1 MFNDTALQKIIGGN
15 YNGVRFRMLEE
26 TLFVMLGLLVAFNVG
41 HLLTLKRCET
51 ALYALT
57 IESKALTDF
66 KPSELIEQ
74 MKEETL
80 DLVHD
85 VMGQMKTP
93 SIADHLGGVVAQFA
107 QMRMMRMLQSEG
119 MMPGELDFE
128 PPAD

>member
-1 MFNDTALQKIIGGN
+1 
-15 YNGVRFRMLEE
+15 MLEE

-66 KPSELIEQ
+66 KPADLIAQ

-107 QMRMMRMLQSEG
+107 QMRMMKMLQSEG
-119 MMPGELDFE
+119 MMTGELDFE
-128 PPAD
+128 PPVD

>member
-1 MFNDTALQKIIGGN
+1 
-15 YNGVRFRMLEE
+15 MLEE

-66 KPSELIEQ
+66 NPGAIVEQ
-74 MKEETL
+74 MKEDTL

-85 VMGQMKTP
+85 VMAQMKTP

-107 QMRMMRMLQSEG
+107 QMRMMKMLQAEG
-119 MMPGELDFE
+119 MVPDELDFS
-128 PPAD
+128 PPVD

>member
-1 MFNDTALQKIIGGN
+1 
-15 YNGVRFRMLEE
+15 
-26 TLFVMLGLLVAFNVG
+26 
-41 HLLTLKRCET
+41 
-51 ALYALT
+51 
-57 IESKALTDF
+57 
-66 KPSELIEQ
+66 

-93 SIADHLGGVVAQFA
+93 SIADHLGGGVAQYA